1 VAIMRFSIE
10 IFSRFLPPLPMA
22 IIMLGAIFTVLQ
34 TETAT
39 SAYFVSIRN
48 EIIFAIVLFI
58 YTRLPRFGLRRN

>member
-1 VAIMRFSIE
+1 
-10 IFSRFLPPLPMA
+10 MA